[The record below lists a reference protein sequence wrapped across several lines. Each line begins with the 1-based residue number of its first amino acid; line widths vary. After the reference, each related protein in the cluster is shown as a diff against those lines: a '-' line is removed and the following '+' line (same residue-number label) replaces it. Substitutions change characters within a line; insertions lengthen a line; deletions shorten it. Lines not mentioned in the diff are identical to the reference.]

1 MAEYEGGVQI
11 LGSVL
16 SAFTVLRLCPFPG
29 VPAEGRGRV
38 SRMFL
43 KCSAVFFIVTSCGHH
58 MLLQPVLLQEPN
70 ILFLF
75 YSFNFKQY
83 YFTLPFIS

>member
-1 MAEYEGGVQI
+1 MEEYEGGVQI
-11 LGSVL
+11 LGGVL
-16 SAFTVLRLCPFPG
+16 SAFTVLRLSPFPG

-38 SRMFL
+38 SRIFL
-43 KCSAVFFIVTSCGHH
+43 KCRAVFFIVTSCGHH
-58 MLLQPVLLQEPN
+58 VLLQSVLLQEPN

-75 YSFNFKQY
+75 YFFSFKQY